1 MASKSFPRDPAK
13 NDTGTNMRKIARDL
27 RTRDTDGDNRFA
39 TRVVKMPKHKDAKYQ
54 PWKSGYG
61 DDD

>member
-1 MASKSFPRDPAK
+1 
-13 NDTGTNMRKIARDL
+13 MRKIARDL